1 MWSVYFRDPDG
12 NHVKLH
18 CDRWDKGFEAMQ
30 TMGPKSEPLDMETGK
45 VTSGQPSFD
54 TTTF

>member
-18 CDRWDKGFEAMQ
+18 CDRWDKGFEARQ
-30 TMGPKSEPLDMETGK
+30 TMGPKGEPLDMGTGK
-45 VTSGQPSFD
+45 LTSG
-54 TTTF
+54 